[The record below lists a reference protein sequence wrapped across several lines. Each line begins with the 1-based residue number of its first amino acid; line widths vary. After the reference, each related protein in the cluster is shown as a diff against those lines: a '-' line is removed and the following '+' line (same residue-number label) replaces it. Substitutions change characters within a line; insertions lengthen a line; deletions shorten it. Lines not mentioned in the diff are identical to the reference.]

1 MDLNMFLFAGI
12 VVLGVLYVIRRK
24 TRMKNNENE

>member
-12 VVLGVLYVIRRK
+12 AVLGVLYVVRRK
-24 TRMKNNENE
+24 VRMKNDSE